1 MTTLADELDLDPA
14 FNDLSMSQG
23 QRGVGMPMSMDM
35 EGDEYDD
42 DDDDDDDR
50 RGSSSISSSPARTR
64 KRQPFARRGRA
75 AGRGNVSSD
84 EEEDNNRTSL
94 KNEAGFSLAD
104 ELGGHRSR
112 TNGFSLADE
121 VNESNDEDLR
131 QPMSN
136 DSIDDESRTRKD
148 QEHYLISSEILGDS
162 IRQTDAFLNK
172 LRKVADTGT
181 NTANTTLPSSTSSNS
196 ITSGAAG
203 IDDTAS
209 IEKTAAGIVRQL
221 RDHTHLREGQVR
233 ELQEYDRILR
243 RAFEEGGEYLI
254 ALAETEETSENS
266 GAEFTILPEE
276 RDPLGVTAAAAAS
289 INRRNHPRD
298 DSIMSDDGDDS
309 AMTAVSP
316 SQTFADLSLADI
328 PRDDIAAKG
337 KVPTTFQNLIGL
349 QQSTSDLI
357 VSLGAIHEHSQIA
370 HASMGDAQRRIR
382 NIRTVL
388 TNWQQEIRSI
398 EQSQLRIASWESGNM
413 SNDAAQKRPNDIREW
428 TQGHLDKFQRTLDE
442 AHNRAQELLKP
453 VKDPVLDRLAAT
465 KA

>member
-35 EGDEYDD
+35 EEEEEDGYDD
-42 DDDDDDDR
+42 R
-50 RGSSSISSSPARTR
+50 ASSSVESSPARTR
-64 KRQPFARRGRA
+64 RRAPFARRGRA
-75 AGRGNVSSD
+75 AAMGGNVSSD
-84 EEEDNNRTSL
+84 EEDNRASL
-94 KNEAGFSLAD
+94 NNDAGFSLAD
-104 ELGGHRSR
+104 ELGGHRQR
-112 TNGFSLADE
+112 TNGVSLADE
-121 VNESNDEDLR
+121 VNDSNSNDEDPR
-131 QPMSN
+131 HPTST
-136 DSIDDESRTRKD
+136 DSIDDEARARKD
-148 QEHYLISSEILGDS
+148 QEHYLVSSEILGDS
-162 IRQTDAFLNK
+162 IRQTDAFLHK

-181 NTANTTLPSSTSSNS
+181 TTANTTLPSSTSSNS
-196 ITSGAAG
+196 ITSGVAG

-221 RDHTHLREGQVR
+221 RDHTQLREGQVR

-254 ALAETEETSENS
+254 ALAESEEISENP
-266 GAEFTILPEE
+266 GAEVTILPEE

-309 AMTAVSP
+309 ALTAVSP
-316 SQTFADLSLADI
+316 SQTFADLSLAD
-328 PRDDIAAKG
+328 DTAKG
-337 KVPTTFQNLIGL
+337 RVPTTFQNLIGL

-398 EQSQLRIASWESGNM
+398 EQSQSWIASWESGNL
-413 SNDAAQKRPNDIREW
+413 SNDAAHKRPDDIREW

>member
-1 MTTLADELDLDPA
+1 MTSLADELDLDPA

-35 EGDEYDD
+35 EEEDGYN
-42 DDDDDDDR
+42 DDR
-50 RGSSSISSSPARTR
+50 ASSSVESSPARTR
-64 KRQPFARRGRA
+64 SRAPFTRRGRA
-75 AGRGNVSSD
+75 AGRGGNISSD
-84 EEEDNNRTSL
+84 EEDNRASL
-94 KNEAGFSLAD
+94 NNEAGFSLAD

-112 TNGFSLADE
+112 TNGVSLADE
-121 VNESNDEDLR
+121 VNDSNSNDEELR

-136 DSIDDESRTRKD
+136 DTIDDESRARKD

-172 LRKVADTGT
+172 LRKVADTGA

-196 ITSGAAG
+196 ITTGAGG

-209 IEKTAAGIVRQL
+209 IEKTAAGIIRQL
-221 RDHTHLREGQVR
+221 RDHTQLREGQVR

-254 ALAETEETSENS
+254 ALAESEEISENPE
-266 GAEFTILPEE
+266 AEVTILPEE

-289 INRRNHPRD
+289 ISRRNHPRD
-298 DSIMSDDGDDS
+298 DSILSDDGEDS

-316 SQTFADLSLADI
+316 SQTFADLSLADV
-328 PRDDIAAKG
+328 KG
-337 KVPTTFQNLIGL
+337 QTPTTFQNLIGL

-398 EQSQLRIASWESGNM
+398 EQSQSWIASWESGNL
-413 SNDAAQKRPNDIREW
+413 SNENANKRPDDIREW

-453 VKDPVLDRLAAT
+453 VKDPVLDRLASM

>member
-1 MTTLADELDLDPA
+1 MTSLADELDLDPA

-35 EGDEYDD
+35 EEEDGYNDE
-42 DDDDDDDR
+42 R
-50 RGSSSISSSPARTR
+50 ASSSVESSPARTR
-64 KRQPFARRGRA
+64 SRAPFARRGRA
-75 AGRGNVSSD
+75 AGRRGENISSD
-84 EEEDNNRTSL
+84 EEDNRTSL
-94 KNEAGFSLAD
+94 NNEAGFSLAD

-112 TNGFSLADE
+112 TNGVSLADE
-121 VNESNDEDLR
+121 VNDSNSNDEELR
-131 QPMSN
+131 
-136 DSIDDESRTRKD
+136 
-148 QEHYLISSEILGDS
+148 DS

-172 LRKVADTGT
+172 LRKVADTGA
-181 NTANTTLPSSTSSNS
+181 NTGNTTLPSSTSSNS
-196 ITSGAAG
+196 ITTGAGG

-209 IEKTAAGIVRQL
+209 IEKTAAGIIRQL
-221 RDHTHLREGQVR
+221 RDHTQLREGQVR

-254 ALAETEETSENS
+254 ALAESEEISENPE
-266 GAEFTILPEE
+266 AEVNILPEE

-289 INRRNHPRD
+289 ISRRNHPRD
-298 DSIMSDDGDDS
+298 DSILSDDGEDS

-316 SQTFADLSLADI
+316 SQTLADLSLADV
-328 PRDDIAAKG
+328 KG
-337 KVPTTFQNLIGL
+337 QTPTTFQNLIGL

-398 EQSQLRIASWESGNM
+398 EQSQSWIASWNPVICPM
-413 SNDAAQKRPNDIREW
+413 KTLINDQMIFVND
-428 TQGHLDKFQRTLDE
+428 TRTSRQISK
-442 AHNRAQELLKP
+442 NFR
-453 VKDPVLDRLAAT
+453 
-465 KA
+465 